1 MTTKINPEISVRL
14 RLSMANRFVILTFL
28 SALIAPAATPVI
40 GTVTSPGAF
49 RIDNATITGNATLF
63 EGATVETHVVASS
76 MVLPGRARVTLAPE
90 SRARIFGDHMIL
102 EKGAGRLEQATGFS
116 IEARRL
122 TVHPGIGS
130 ASARVA
136 LAGPLRVQVAAM
148 IGPFRVLNQ
157 RGVLVANVSPG
168 EALEFEPQADSGATK
183 LTGRLLHKDGHW
195 VLTDETTH
203 VTAELVGQGLG
214 DQEGKCVQVTGELDA
229 TVRAVSEASQFIRV
243 GEIKHLEK
251 GCAASAAKN
260 KSGKGAA
267 AAGAGGAAGKTAGA
281 GGAAGGTAAITTIA
295 IVGGVAV
302 AAAVGGLA
310 AASALPGQGA
320 STPIS
325 Q

>member
-1 MTTKINPEISVRL
+1 MSPCL
-14 RLSMANRFVILTFL
+14 
-28 SALIAPAATPVI
+28 ALAATPVI
-40 GTVTSPGAF
+40 GTVTAPGAF

-63 EGATVETHVVASS
+63 EGATVETRVVSTS

-102 EKGAGRLEQATGFS
+102 EKGAGLLDQATGFS

-122 TVHPGIGS
+122 TVQPGIGS

-136 LAGPLRVQVAAM
+136 LAGPLRVQVAAV

-168 EALEFEPQADSGATK
+168 EALEFEPQADSTATK

-195 VLTDETTH
+195 LLTDETTH
-203 VTAELVGQGLG
+203 VTAELVGRGLG
-214 DQEGKCVQVTGELDA
+214 DEEGNCVQVAGELDA
-229 TVRAVSEASQFIRV
+229 SVTPVSEASQFIRIA
-243 GEIKHLEK
+243 EIKHLEK
-251 GCAASAAKN
+251 GCSAPAAKT
-260 KSGKGAA
+260 KSGRGAA
-267 AAGAGGAAGKTAGA
+267 AAGAGGAAGKAAGA
-281 GGAAGGTAAITTIA
+281 AGTGGGAAGGTAVITTIA

-325 Q
+325 H